1 MKLASI
7 VAALVL
13 GGLFG
18 SPRLLAQPADSPPA
32 KQASL
37 DGNHAGA
44 EPYGNNVAFA
54 IILIGGLA
62 TFGRK
67 VAADMLI
74 RAGHGNRSAKVLSF
88 PSRTMHSRLDEAPA
102 PPVKCRVLAF
112 RRPR

>member
-7 VAALVL
+7 AAVFVL
-13 GGLFG
+13 WGCLGSAGLM
-18 SPRLLAQPADSPPA
+18 AQPGDPIPA
-32 KQASL
+32 KQASV
-37 DGNHAGA
+37 DGNAAGT

-67 VAADMLI
+67 VAGDMLI

-88 PSRTMHSRLDEAPA
+88 PSRRMHDSPA
-102 PPVKCRVLAF
+102 KPATGRVLAF
-112 RRPR
+112 RAPLIRVK